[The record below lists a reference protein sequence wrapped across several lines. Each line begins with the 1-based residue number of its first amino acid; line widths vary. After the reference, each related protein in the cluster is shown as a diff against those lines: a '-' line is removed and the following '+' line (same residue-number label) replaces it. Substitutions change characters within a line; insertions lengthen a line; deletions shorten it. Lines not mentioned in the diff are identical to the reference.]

1 MLDIFAALVNDD
13 IIFGATP
20 EVLSLAKLITF
31 SKRQNLSLIIVA
43 QILIYL
49 FAFLSLNQIQEY
61 EKRHFLN
68 LTL

>member
-1 MLDIFAALVNDD
+1 MLDIFAAAFNDD
-13 IIFGATP
+13 IISGATP
-20 EVLSLAKLITF
+20 AVLSLAKLIIF
-31 SKRQNLSLIIVA
+31 SNLQNLSLIIAA

-49 FAFLSLNQIQEY
+49 FVSLSLNQTQEY